1 MSGLD
6 LLAKLKADDQLAI
19 PGKTKI
25 HNSGRLRPLQ
35 LRCWL
40 RGRERPQVLLADR
53 AHPGKRPGQEV
64 VRLVVAGTGVGVEE
78 LGVTVLVNDQHEP
91 SW

>member
-25 HNSGRLRPLQ
+25 HNNGRLRPLQ
-35 LRCWL
+35 LRCCYGAAN
-40 RGRERPQVLLADR
+40 GRRFCWQTVPTWGSV
-53 AHPGKRPGQEV
+53 P
-64 VRLVVAGTGVGVEE
+64 VRK
-78 LGVTVLVNDQHEP
+78 
-91 SW
+91 